1 LLNRRR
7 VRFALI
13 AFTIGRTEQIRCRY
27 FDVEY
32 NLETQRGL
40 GVARDYDGGRQ

>member
-7 VRFALI
+7 VGFALI
-13 AFTIGRTEQIRCRY
+13 AFTIVRTEQIRYRY

-32 NLETQRGL
+32 NLETQKGL
-40 GVARDYDGGRQ
+40 GGARDYDGDRQ